1 MFEIIIPNLKIKLLL
16 LFVNT
21 LSISVIDL
29 FFI

>member
-1 MFEIIIPNLKIKLLL
+1 MFEIIIPDLKIKLLL